1 MTLELTENSS
11 KRRDRLVI
19 MAEIIGIAKKGSS
32 KTHIM
37 FKANLS
43 FSQLNQYLTLLSN
56 TGLLEKTAINGRVI
70 FKATSKGLDF
80 MERQQQVIDMLNE
93 NTGLYRNCVKTS
105 PFVFN
110 TFQTSKSF
118 TETIHK
124 VPQF

>member
-19 MAEIIGIAKKGSS
+19 MAEIVGIAKKGSS

-43 FSQLNQYLTLLSN
+43 FSQLNQYLSLLSK
-56 TGLLEKTAINGRVI
+56 TGLLEETAINGRVI
-70 FKATSKGLDF
+70 FKATPKGLEF
-80 MERQQQVIDMLNE
+80 MERQHQVIDMLNE
-93 NTGLYRNCVKTS
+93 DTNSYRNCIKTS
-105 PFVFN
+105 PLVFT
-110 TFQTSKSF
+110 TFQTSKPF
-118 TETIHK
+118 TGIIHR